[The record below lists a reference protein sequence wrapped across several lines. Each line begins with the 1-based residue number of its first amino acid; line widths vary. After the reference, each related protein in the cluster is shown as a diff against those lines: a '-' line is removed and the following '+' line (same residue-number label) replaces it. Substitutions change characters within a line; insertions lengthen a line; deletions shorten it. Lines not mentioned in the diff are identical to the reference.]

1 MKKVFGSLV
10 LALMLLTSAALAADL
25 DTPRIGAAVCMPEEE
40 TGSVV
45 LHEAPDGQSETLMRY
60 FQGAPLQV
68 LDLADGWAH
77 VRMGMTGKS
86 LEGYIRQERLKYG
99 AEAMREVQQ
108 HAEMPAF
115 DEDTPVYEA
124 CDKQSGVIDTLAA
137 PGAVKIMVDYEGG
150 SPVAVTFGIETAA
163 GPRGFRLPAAVDGT
177 LRVFARQKIK
187 ADREQAKRTAWRN
200 VRDWVL
206 AQIALVE
213 SCDAAMDEVF
223 LPYLADREGRT
234 LYQLYSSG

>member
-1 MKKVFGSLV
+1 MAIKNYTSSVDVFTSLGEIQG
-10 LALMLLTSAALAADL
+10 ALARA
-25 DTPRIGAAVCMPEEE
+25 
-40 TGSVV
+40 
-45 LHEAPDGQSETLMRY
+45 
-60 FQGAPLQV
+60 
-68 LDLADGWAH
+68 
-77 VRMGMTGKS
+77 
-86 LEGYIRQERLKYG
+86 
-99 AEAMREVQQ
+99 
-108 HAEMPAF
+108 
-115 DEDTPVYEA
+115 
-124 CDKQSGVIDTLAA
+124 
-137 PGAVKIMVDYEGG
+137 GAVKIMVDYEGG

-234 LYQLYSSG
+234 LYQLYSSGKLLLEEGKHG